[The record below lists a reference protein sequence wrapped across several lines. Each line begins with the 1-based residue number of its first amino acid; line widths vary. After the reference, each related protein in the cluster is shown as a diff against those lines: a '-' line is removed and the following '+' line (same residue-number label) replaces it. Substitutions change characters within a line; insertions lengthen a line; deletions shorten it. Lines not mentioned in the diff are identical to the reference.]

1 VIEDMADEKD
11 KNAQDVTEEETEG
24 SASDAYVVGVGAS
37 AGGLDA
43 YTELFRDM
51 PADSGLI
58 FVLVPHLDPKHATQ
72 LPELLQRS
80 TEMRVKQ
87 IEEGEEARRNTIYV
101 IPPDKDLGLMDG
113 RFQLIERQEGKRRLP
128 INYFFRAL
136 AHDRRDRAIAVILS
150 GTGSDGAV
158 GLRAIKENLGMVM
171 VQDPNTAK
179 YAGMPESAIDTGMAD
194 YVLSVGD
201 MPQRLINYVE
211 NGQRRERLDGR
222 TLTRD
227 VSQALRKIFYLLR
240 SETGHDFSAYK
251 RNTILRRIDRRLN
264 VHHIDDISAYVKLLQ
279 SDRREMSALFKDML
293 IGVTNFF
300 RDEEAFEALK
310 AALGSL
316 LTKNKGEFRAWVPGT
331 ATGEEAYSVAMILS
345 ELLAEKQLGVDVQI
359 FATDISDDSI
369 EKARA
374 GIFSAGIADDVGKR
388 RLERFFVRE
397 DNTYR
402 IDREI
407 REMVIFANQDVIK
420 DPPFTRL
427 DLVCCRNLL
436 IYLDGELQKRLL
448 PAFHYALRPGGIL
461 FLGSSESIG
470 EFTELF
476 ETVDSR
482 WKLFRAKQTSTTYH
496 PVLDLAHVGDRR
508 EPERAR
514 GAQKQTTIEQISRML
529 LETYL
534 PPCVVVDSQGEIKH
548 IHGRTGKYL
557 EPASGR
563 PTMNINDMAR
573 EGLRLF
579 LPNAIRKA
587 KESREEVRHTN
598 IKVKHNDSSSRID
611 VIVQPL
617 QGSGDD
623 TDLLLVAFEQT
634 GERDRQA
641 DAADRDHATE
651 EQPEYVERL
660 ETELHYTRDNLQSTI
675 EELET
680 SNEELRSMNEE
691 YQSTNEELKS
701 ANEELETSREELQS
715 LNEELSTVNSEL
727 QEKISDLSRS
737 SVVMQRY
744 LDSLEIPTIFLDNK
758 LRIRRFTEQA
768 SLVVNLVEADIGRP
782 LSHITTKVED
792 EFLIDDA
799 KRVLDT
805 LQRSEKEI
813 RVEDGRWYLRRIIP
827 YKSPENLIDGVVI
840 SFVDI
845 DLLKERTA
853 QMIAAEQARN
863 MAEAVVET
871 LRDPLL
877 VLDPDLRV
885 VTANSAFMQMFRLGS
900 DEVKGR
906 ILYEIGDG
914 SFDIAE
920 LRKQLGEIVPQQRSF
935 DGFEVEHDFARVGHK
950 KLVLN
955 ARRLMHEESQV
966 ELLLLGMEEVGE

>member
-1 VIEDMADEKD
+1 
-11 KNAQDVTEEETEG
+11 
-24 SASDAYVVGVGAS
+24 
-37 AGGLDA
+37 
-43 YTELFRDM
+43 
-51 PADSGLI
+51 
-58 FVLVPHLDPKHATQ
+58 
-72 LPELLQRS
+72 
-80 TEMRVKQ
+80 
-87 IEEGEEARRNTIYV
+87 
-101 IPPDKDLGLMDG
+101 
-113 RFQLIERQEGKRRLP
+113 
-128 INYFFRAL
+128 
-136 AHDRRDRAIAVILS
+136 
-150 GTGSDGAV
+150 
-158 GLRAIKENLGMVM
+158 
-171 VQDPNTAK
+171 
-179 YAGMPESAIDTGMAD
+179 
-194 YVLSVGD
+194 
-201 MPQRLINYVE
+201 
-211 NGQRRERLDGR
+211 
-222 TLTRD
+222 
-227 VSQALRKIFYLLR
+227 
-240 SETGHDFSAYK
+240 
-251 RNTILRRIDRRLN
+251 
-264 VHHIDDISAYVKLLQ
+264 
-279 SDRREMSALFKDML
+279 
-293 IGVTNFF
+293 
-300 RDEEAFEALK
+300 
-310 AALGSL
+310 
-316 LTKNKGEFRAWVPGT
+316 
-331 ATGEEAYSVAMILS
+331 
-345 ELLAEKQLGVDVQI
+345 
-359 FATDISDDSI
+359 
-369 EKARA
+369 
-374 GIFSAGIADDVGKR
+374 
-388 RLERFFVRE
+388 
-397 DNTYR
+397 
-402 IDREI
+402 
-407 REMVIFANQDVIK
+407 
-420 DPPFTRL
+420 
-427 DLVCCRNLL
+427 
-436 IYLDGELQKRLL
+436 
-448 PAFHYALRPGGIL
+448 
-461 FLGSSESIG
+461 
-470 EFTELF
+470 
-476 ETVDSR
+476 
-482 WKLFRAKQTSTTYH
+482 
-496 PVLDLAHVGDRR
+496 
-508 EPERAR
+508 
-514 GAQKQTTIEQISRML
+514 
-529 LETYL
+529 
-534 PPCVVVDSQGEIKH
+534 
-548 IHGRTGKYL
+548 
-557 EPASGR
+557 
-563 PTMNINDMAR
+563 MNINDMAR